1 MRTGWSGIERESR
14 FYERLDGDVVRCL
27 ICARKCYIK
36 PGGRGFCYT
45 KENRG
50 GRMYTLIYGELT
62 AMAVD
67 PIEKKPLNHFYPG
80 SLAFSIS
87 SFGCSFRCP
96 WCQNWHLSMAKPG
109 EVATTYV
116 EPERV
121 VEMAKKEGCV
131 SIAYTY
137 NEPIISLDYVYD
149 TARIAR
155 REGVKNVLV
164 TNGYISMEA
173 LEEVV
178 PYIDAVNVDWKAFNE
193 KTYRRYCKGQLQPV
207 LNATE
212 EMKRRDVHVEVTNL
226 IIPGV
231 NDDPEEIRSLA
242 RYLVDHLGPDTPLHI
257 TRFFPYYKFSL
268 RSPTP
273 VETLVRARE
282 MAMEEG
288 VKFVYVGNVPGE
300 DYDSTFCPSCGKVV
314 IKRFG
319 YDIIEWNLTEDMRCK
334 FCGEKI
340 PIVGAYQERGFLR
353 W

>member
-1 MRTGWSGIERESR
+1 MCHMR
-14 FYERLDGDVVRCL
+14 
-27 ICARKCYIK
+27 
-36 PGGRGFCYT
+36 PGERGFCQT
-45 KENRG
+45 KENRD

-87 SFGCSFRCP
+87 SVGCSFKCP

-121 VEMAKKEGCV
+121 VEAAKKEGCI

-173 LEEVV
+173 LEEVL
-178 PYIDAVNVDWKAFNE
+178 PYIDAANVDWKAFKE
-193 KTYRRYCKGQLQPV
+193 ETYRRYCKAQLQPV
-207 LNATE
+207 LDATE
-212 EMKRRDVHVEVTNL
+212 EMKKRGVHVEVTNL

-231 NDDPEEIRSLA
+231 NDDPEEVRALA
-242 RYLVDHLGPDTPLHI
+242 RYIVEHLGPDTPLHI
-257 TRFFPYYKFSL
+257 TRFFPHYKFSM

-273 VETLVRARE
+273 IETLVRARE
-282 MAMEEG
+282 MAVEEG
-288 VKFVYVGNVPGE
+288 VKFVYVGNVPGR

-314 IKRFG
+314 IRRFG
-319 YDIIEWNLTEDMRCK
+319 YDIVGWNLTEDMRCK

-340 PIVGAYQERGFLR
+340 PIVGTYQARSFLG
-353 W
+353 WW